1 MHKRRYFGWAGQE
14 NLPPARACLRSAMRT
29 IAGTVSA
36 QFRNLS
42 DALYAETRR
51 MLEDLEVSR
60 HCSLGNIELEQ
71 IQAWLLLA
79 HYEFLRMH
87 EHQAMITAGRVFR
100 RR

>member
-1 MHKRRYFGWAGQE
+1 MW
-14 NLPPARACLRSAMRT
+14 T

-42 DALYAETRR
+42 DTLYAETRR
-51 MLEDLEVSR
+51 MLENLEASDHR
-60 HCSLGNIELEQ
+60 LPGNIQLEQ

-79 HYEFLRMH
+79 HYEFLRMN